1 MLDGITILR
10 RRLFGIS
17 AAEVTFVRRGFCLEN
32 AAAVECLEN
41 VGHAFLLGYHKALQ
55 TKDCAELVASLEQVA
70 LTLRGFAYEGA
81 AMSIT
86 LLEHLLPWKQ
96 KRFNAFWKTVGEK
109 HAYMIMIGAGWAM
122 ARVPLL
128 RRSIWGRLQRLDPL
142 LCWLAFDGY
151 GFHEGYFHW
160 QRYFHTPRLV
170 DRFSEYSRHAFAQG
184 FGRSLWFIE
193 GTKVTRINQAIK
205 IFPLDLRA
213 DLWSGVGLACAYAG
227 GASDTEVRSL
237 PDAAKQA
244 RPSLAQGVAFAAK
257 TRQRAGN
264 PALHT
269 ETACQLL
276 CGFSLNEAASITDAA
291 LEQLPANGKFPAY
304 EIWRQRVQERFA

>member
-1 MLDGITILR
+1 
-10 RRLFGIS
+10 LFSIS
-17 AAEVTFVRRGFCLEN
+17 AAEATFVRRGFCLDN
-32 AAAVECLEN
+32 AAAVELLEN
-41 VGHAFLLGYHKALQ
+41 VGQTFLLGYHEALQ
-55 TKDCAELVASLEQVA
+55 IKDCAELADRLEQVA

-86 LLEHLLPWKQ
+86 LLEHLLPWKR
-96 KRFNAFWKTVGEK
+96 KRFNPFWKTVGDK
-109 HAYMIMIGAGWAM
+109 HAYMIMVGAGWAM

-128 RRSIWGRLQRLDPL
+128 RRSMWRRLQRLDPL
-142 LCWLAFDGY
+142 LCWLALDGY

-160 QRYFHTPRLV
+160 QRYFQTPRLV
-170 DRFSEYSRHAFAQG
+170 ERFSEYSRHAFAQG

-193 GTKVTRINQAIK
+193 GANVPRIRQAVK
-205 IFPLDLRA
+205 IFPLDLHA

-227 GASDTEVRSL
+227 GATETEIASL
-237 PDAAKQA
+237 PDAAGGA

-264 PALHT
+264 PASHT

-276 CGFSLNEAASITDAA
+276 CGLSLNEAASITDVA
-291 LEQLPANGKFPAY
+291 LEDLPANGESPAY
-304 EIWRQRVQERFA
+304 EIWRRRIQERFTLT